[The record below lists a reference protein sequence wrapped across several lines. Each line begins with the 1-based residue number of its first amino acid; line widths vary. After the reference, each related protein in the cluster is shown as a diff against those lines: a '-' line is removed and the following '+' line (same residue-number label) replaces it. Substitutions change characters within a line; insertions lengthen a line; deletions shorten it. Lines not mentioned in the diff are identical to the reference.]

1 MDIPTVFAVVW
12 GALMLLQQPCNGVPQ
27 GNSGPPQHPVVLV
40 TGSLPPWE
48 EGSSQAQE
56 TTYETPHTSPI
67 FVRAEPI
74 TLSEPQGTGWQPMH
88 PSSWPSQPH
97 PDNPTVNTGPFVFPG
112 NRPPIA
118 AAPPFPQVAQGP
130 TVWAN
135 SIPLTPA
142 HTASPETP
150 PLPLLSN
157 DIPQVRT
164 GPPATTRENTMPHPV
179 LTTQPDR
186 EGPPATTQA
195 TAATDATV
203 PLFVNAVSG
212 QHEDKVQQQNSY
224 VTTTSSTLNDF
235 SPLRVPGDLLN
246 EKNAHREG
254 VSVDVDAGG
263 SSVTTTPNET
273 STPPA
278 VDRDLPNIESP
289 DYPLA
294 GGAVAGIV
302 IGSIA
307 SVALVAGLITYV
319 ILRRPFLKL
328 LNGQDKSSTDN
339 VAYIDDTVRSGYM
352 NTHIEL
358 PKENSEEMTSLDN
371 DSFLNSLEAVTIQN
385 YWADNSKNTN
395 V

>member
-12 GALMLLQQPCNGVPQ
+12 GALMLLQQPCSGVLQ
-27 GNSGPPQHPVVLV
+27 GGSGLPQHPVVLV

-48 EGSSQAQE
+48 EGSSPPQE
-56 TTYETPHTSPI
+56 PAYETPHTSPI
-67 FVRAEPI
+67 FVRAEPV

-97 PDNPTVNTGPFVFPG
+97 PENPTVNMGPFVFPG
-112 NRPPIA
+112 NKPSIA
-118 AAPPFPQVAQGP
+118 AASPFPQAAQGP
-130 TVWAN
+130 ADWAN
-135 SIPLTPA
+135 SIPLTPG
-142 HTASPETP
+142 HTAPPETP
-150 PLPLLSN
+150 PLPQLSN

-164 GPPATTRENTMPHPV
+164 GTPATTMENTVPHPV

-186 EGPPATTQA
+186 EDPPATTLA
-195 TAATDATV
+195 TAATEATV

-212 QHEDKVQQQNSY
+212 EHKDQVQQRNSY
-224 VTTTSSTLNDF
+224 ATTTSSTLNDF
-235 SPLRVPGDLLN
+235 SPLRVPGDLLD

-263 SSVTTTPNET
+263 SIVTATPNET

-278 VDRDLPNIESP
+278 VDKDSPNIESP

-307 SVALVAGLITYV
+307 SVALLAGLITYI

-385 YWADNSKNTN
+385 YWADNKNTN

>member
-1 MDIPTVFAVVW
+1 MDILTAFAVVW
-12 GALMLLQQPCNGVPQ
+12 GALMLLQQPCRGVLQ
-27 GNSGPPQHPVVLV
+27 GGSGPLQHPVVLV
-40 TGSLPPWE
+40 TGSFPPWE
-48 EGSSQAQE
+48 EGSSPAQE
-56 TTYETPHTSPI
+56 PTYETPHTSPI
-67 FVRAEPI
+67 FVRAEPVA
-74 TLSEPQGTGWQPMH
+74 LSEPQGTGWQPMH

-97 PDNPTVNTGPFVFPG
+97 PDNPAVSMGPVIFPG
-112 NRPPIA
+112 NKPPIT
-118 AAPPFPQVAQGP
+118 AAPTFPQGAQGP
-130 TVWAN
+130 VVHPVWAN
-135 SIPLTPA
+135 SIPST
-142 HTASPETP
+142 PETS
-150 PLPLLSN
+150 PLPQLSN

-164 GPPATTRENTMPHPV
+164 SPLATTRENPMLHPV
-179 LTTQPDR
+179 LTTRPDE
-186 EGPPATTQA
+186 EGPPDTTHA
-195 TAATDATV
+195 TAAADATV
-203 PLFVNAVSG
+203 PLSVNAVSG
-212 QHEDKVQQQNSY
+212 QHKNHVQQQSSY
-224 VTTTSSTLNDF
+224 ATTTSSSLNDF
-235 SPLRVPGDLLN
+235 SPLRVPGDLLD

-254 VSVDVDAGG
+254 VSVNVDAGG
-263 SSVTTTPNET
+263 SSVTATPNET

-278 VDRDLPNIESP
+278 VDKDSPNIESP
-289 DYPLA
+289 EYPLA

-307 SVALVAGLITYV
+307 SVALLAGLITYI

-328 LNGQDKSSTDN
+328 LNSQDKSSSDN